1 MQAAMAQD
9 QRARLAAAP
18 CMSLGEEENYEL
30 TAIRESGWPERIGPD
45 PLVLKS

>member
-1 MQAAMAQD
+1 MPAAMARD

-18 CMSLGEEENYEL
+18 CMTLGEEENYEL
-30 TAIRESGWPERIGPD
+30 TAIRESGWVDPD